1 MLGSWSKWI
10 NLRNYGCQF
19 LPEQVIQNPPVGSL
33 PFLQLT
39 SNPLRLLH
47 LLENHASVIS
57 ARRIGI
63 LAINAKPANLSPQVK
78 DTVKE
83 KELMLSKLKQNLKAA
98 QNRMKQF
105 ADKNRTERQFTVG
118 DMVYLKM
125 QPYRETALG
134 LRKSLKLAS
143 KFYGTFRILQK
154 VGPVAYKRCF
164 QSQPKFI
171 QFFMSANRSAMWV
184 NMWW

>member
-1 MLGSWSKWI
+1 M
-10 NLRNYGCQF
+10 
-19 LPEQVIQNPPVGSL
+19 
-33 PFLQLT
+33 
-39 SNPLRLLH
+39 
-47 LLENHASVIS
+47 
-57 ARRIGI
+57 
-63 LAINAKPANLSPQVK
+63 AINAKPANLSPQVK

-143 KFYGTFRILQK
+143 KFYGPFRILQK

-171 QFFMSANRSAMWV
+171 QFFMSAN
-184 NMWW
+184 